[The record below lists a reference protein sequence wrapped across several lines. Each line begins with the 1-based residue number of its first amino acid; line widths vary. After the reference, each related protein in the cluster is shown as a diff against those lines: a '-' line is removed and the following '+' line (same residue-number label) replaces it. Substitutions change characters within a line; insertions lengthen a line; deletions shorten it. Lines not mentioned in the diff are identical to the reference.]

1 MLGLSPSSFY
11 YQPKAGSIKNQK
23 EETDLRSR
31 IEEIACEFTGY
42 GYRRI
47 TKQLRREGRMINYK
61 KVLRIMR
68 EDSLLCVIK
77 KKWIATTDSNHP
89 YPRFSN
95 LMKGY
100 HARGLNQ
107 AWVSDITYI
116 RILTTF
122 VYLAVI
128 LDAFSRKVIGYGISK
143 RLDTALAMEAL
154 QMALRARSPKAG
166 CIHHSDQG
174 VQYASS
180 QYVELLKQHAFQIS
194 MSRKGN
200 PYDNAMAESFMKTLK
215 QEEVYLWD
223 YETLSD
229 VEKRVPFFIEEV
241 YNKKRLHSSLGYVPP
256 AEFEEGL
263 IRKSETLTNRQLV
276 TI

>member
-1 MLGLSPSSFY
+1 MLELSPSSFY
-11 YQPKAGSIKNQK
+11 YQTKAEAIKEQK
-23 EETDLRSR
+23 EEADLRSR

-47 TKQLRREGRMINYK
+47 TKQLRREGRMINHK

-77 KKWIATTDSNHP
+77 KKWVSTTDSNHP

-100 HARGLNQ
+100 QVRGINQ

-154 QMALRARSPKAG
+154 QMALRGRSRKAG

-180 QYVELLKQHAFQIS
+180 QYVELLKQHGFQIS

-200 PYDNAMAESFMKTLK
+200 PYPK
-215 QEEVYLWD
+215 
-223 YETLSD
+223 
-229 VEKRVPFFIEEV
+229 
-241 YNKKRLHSSLGYVPP
+241 
-256 AEFEEGL
+256 GL
-263 IRKSETLTNRQLV
+263 LLV
-276 TI
+276 TMRWLKAS

>member
-1 MLGLSPSSFY
+1 
-11 YQPKAGSIKNQK
+11 
-23 EETDLRSR
+23 
-31 IEEIACEFTGY
+31 
-42 GYRRI
+42 
-47 TKQLRREGRMINYK
+47 MI
-61 KVLRIMR
+61 R
-68 EDSLLCVIK
+68 

-89 YPRFSN
+89 YPRYPN

-100 HARGLNQ
+100 TVRGLNQ
-107 AWVSDITYI
+107 AWVADITYI

-128 LDAFSRKVIGYGISK
+128 LDVFSRKVIGYAISK
-143 RLDTALAMEAL
+143 RLETQLTLEAL
-154 QMALRARSPKAG
+154 RRTLQARSPRPG

-174 VQYASS
+174 VQYASI
-180 QYVELLKQHAFQIS
+180 QYVELLKQQGFQIS

-215 QEEVYLWD
+215 HEEVYLWD
-223 YETLSD
+223 YETLAD

-256 AEFEEGL
+256 NEFEEGF
-263 IRKSETLTNRQLV
+263 IQKSETLTNCQLV